1 MISGLYSAAT
11 AMDAAAMRHETSAA
25 NLANAHMPGFRR
37 RVVSQT
43 PFDVTMADAQDKSSM
58 STLLGTTIGT
68 TENAIKVD
76 FSQGGLKQ
84 TGNKY
89 DIALNGDGFFV
100 VEGPDGPLYTRNG
113 QFQANNDG
121 ELLTVDQLPVL
132 GVNGPIVIP
141 PDTVMNAVNVD
152 NEGRFTANGVEFGQL
167 ETVRFPNRNVLT
179 PVGASLFQK
188 PDNVTP
194 EVSNVEV
201 LQGHVEQGNA
211 AYMVELVNI
220 MVASRQYE
228 AAQRVLNSIDESV
241 EKHIN
246 T

>member
-1 MISGLYSAAT
+1 MWWKA
-11 AMDAAAMRHETSAA
+11 
-25 NLANAHMPGFRR
+25 
-37 RVVSQT
+37 
-43 PFDVTMADAQDKSSM
+43 
-58 STLLGTTIGT
+58 
-68 TENAIKVD
+68 
-76 FSQGGLKQ
+76 
-84 TGNKY
+84 
-89 DIALNGDGFFV
+89 
-100 VEGPDGPLYTRNG
+100 PDGPLYTRNG